1 MSPDLER
8 LIQLQQ
14 FETRIEESKRT
25 IASHPERVAA
35 ADARLNAARQAL
47 DTAKQRLKENQD
59 ARRALEKDAALYQG
73 RLTKFKDQLS
83 AVKTNREYQAMQ
95 HEIATA
101 QQELGAAEEKVLERM
116 MEGDTLAAHV
126 KQAEATLAAEQKQ
139 VDAEKKVLAEELVAT
154 RKMLEETTGKR
165 AALVKELEPRLV
177 ALFEQ
182 VSRMRKGV
190 AICTATRDGLC
201 SVCHVRLRPHVFQQ
215 VRHND
220 SIIQC
225 ESCPRILY
233 YVPPPAPVTPPT
245 IVTP

>member
-1 MSPDLER
+1 MSPELER
-8 LIQLQQ
+8 LVQLQHL
-14 FETRIEESKRT
+14 ETRIEESKRT
-25 IASHPERVAA
+25 IAAHPERLAA
-35 ADARLNAARQAL
+35 ADARLTAAKQVVDA
-47 DTAKQRLKENQD
+47 AKQRLKDSND
-59 ARRALEKDAALYQG
+59 ARRSLEKDAALYQG
-73 RLTKFKDQLS
+73 RLGKFKDQLS

-95 HEIATA
+95 HEIETA

-116 MEGDTLAAHV
+116 MEGDVLTADV
-126 KQAEATLAAEQKQ
+126 KQAEASFAAQQKEIE
-139 VDAEKKVLAEELVAT
+139 AEKKALAEELVAT
-154 RKMLEETTGKR
+154 RQALEDATAKR
-165 AALVKELEPRLV
+165 AAVVKELDARLV
-177 ALFEQ
+177 SLFEQ

-225 ESCPRILY
+225 DSCHRILY

-245 IVTP
+245 IVSS